1 MSVMPLTSTRRAAET
16 SVRRRELD
24 VGFWIVALSYLLV
37 MGVGAIP
44 SPLYGLYQRR
54 DGFSTF
60 TITLIFAAYSVG
72 TTGSL
77 FLVGHISDWY
87 GRKRVLI
94 PGLAMSAA
102 SVLVLLLWRDLPGL
116 YVGRVMGGLAVGAVS
131 GTATAYLAELH
142 AASHPDGSPRRV
154 QLVSAGVSVFG
165 LGVGAL
171 VSGFLAQYVTSP
183 LTVPYLVFLGLL
195 LAAGIGA
202 LMTPETRQRAVP
214 APKYHAQRVSVPAQ
228 ARGQFFAATAG
239 AAVAFAGFGLF
250 TSLAGFVLLGTLHR
264 TALSLAGGTVFT
276 VFAGATAMQFIT
288 MNWSRRT
295 VLITGMACMIVGVG
309 LVVLAVW
316 LSSPSL
322 ALFLIGGLLTGL
334 GGGAMFKGS
343 LGTVMMISELEHR
356 AEAVAGLLLAGYL
369 GLAVPAIGAGVALDA
384 GASTKDTLLGFAI
397 LVALSLVA
405 VVPILLRQESAQGR
419 PAAGPSAPARVASA

>member
-1 MSVMPLTSTRRAAET
+1 V
-16 SVRRRELD
+16 
-24 VGFWIVALSYLLV
+24 VALSYLLV
-37 MGVGAIP
+37 MGVGTIP
-44 SPLYGLYQRR
+44 SPLYGLYQSR

-60 TITLIFAAYSVG
+60 TITLIFAAYSLG
-72 TTGSL
+72 TTTSL
-77 FLVGHISDWY
+77 FVVGHISDWY

-102 SVLVLLLWRDLPGL
+102 SVLVLLFWRDLPGL
-116 YVGRVMGGLAVGAVS
+116 YVGRIMGGLAVGAVS
-131 GTATAYLAELH
+131 GTATAYVAELH
-142 AASHPDGSPRRV
+142 AASRPDGSPRRV
-154 QLVSAGVSVFG
+154 QLVSAGVSVAG

-195 LAAGIGA
+195 LATGIGA
-202 LMTPETRQRAVP
+202 LMTPETRQRPVP
-214 APKYHAQRVSVPAQ
+214 APRYHTQRVSVPAH

-250 TSLAGFVLLGTLHR
+250 TSLAGFVLVGTLHR
-264 TALSLAGGTVFT
+264 TALSLAGATVFT

-288 MNWSRRT
+288 MTWNRRT
-295 VLITGMACMIVGVG
+295 VLVTGMGLMIAGVG

-322 ALFLIGGLLTGL
+322 ALFLTGGLLTGL

-356 AEAVAGLLLAGYL
+356 AEAVAGILLAGYI
-369 GLAVPAIGAGVALDA
+369 GLSVPAIGAGVALNA
-384 GASTKDTLLGFAI
+384 GVSTKDTLLGFAI
-397 LVALSLVA
+397 AVAIALAATLPV
-405 VVPILLRQESAQGR
+405 LLGQERHPGV
-419 PAAGPSAPARVASA
+419 PAR

>member
-1 MSVMPLTSTRRAAET
+1 MSVMQLTPPRRVTDT
-16 SVRRRELD
+16 SVRRRGHEA
-24 VGFWIVALSYLLV
+24 GFWVVALSYLLV
-37 MGVGAIP
+37 MGVGTIP
-44 SPLYGLYQRR
+44 SPLYGLYQSR

-60 TITLIFAAYSVG
+60 TITLIFAAYSLG
-72 TTGSL
+72 TTTSL
-77 FLVGHISDWY
+77 FVVGHISDWY

-102 SVLVLLLWRDLPGL
+102 SVLVLLFWRDLPGL
-116 YVGRVMGGLAVGAVS
+116 YVGRIMGGLAVGAVS
-131 GTATAYLAELH
+131 GTATAYVAELH
-142 AASHPDGSPRRV
+142 AASRPDGSPRRV
-154 QLVSAGVSVFG
+154 QLVSAGVSVAG

-195 LAAGIGA
+195 LATGIGA
-202 LMTPETRQRAVP
+202 LMTPETRQRPVP
-214 APKYHAQRVSVPAQ
+214 APRYHTQRVSVPAH

-250 TSLAGFVLLGTLHR
+250 TSLAGFVLVGTLHR
-264 TALSLAGGTVFT
+264 TALSLAGATVFT

-288 MNWSRRT
+288 MTWNRRT
-295 VLITGMACMIVGVG
+295 VLVTGMGLMIAGVG

-322 ALFLIGGLLTGL
+322 ALFLTGGLLTGL

-356 AEAVAGLLLAGYL
+356 AEAVAGILLAGYI
-369 GLAVPAIGAGVALDA
+369 GLSVPAIGAGVALNA
-384 GASTKDTLLGFAI
+384 GVSTKDTLLGFAI
-397 LVALSLVA
+397 AVAIALAATLPV
-405 VVPILLRQESAQGR
+405 LLGQERHPGV
-419 PAAGPSAPARVASA
+419 PAR

>member
-1 MSVMPLTSTRRAAET
+1 MSVMQLTPPRRVTDT
-16 SVRRRELD
+16 SVRRRGHEA
-24 VGFWIVALSYLLV
+24 GFWVVALSYLLV
-37 MGVGAIP
+37 MGVGTIP
-44 SPLYGLYQRR
+44 SPLYGLYQSR

-60 TITLIFAAYSVG
+60 TITLIFAAYSLG
-72 TTGSL
+72 TTTSL
-77 FLVGHISDWY
+77 FVVGHISDWY

-102 SVLVLLLWRDLPGL
+102 SVLVLLFWRDLPGL
-116 YVGRVMGGLAVGAVS
+116 YVGRIMGGLAVGAVS
-131 GTATAYLAELH
+131 GTATAYVAELH
-142 AASHPDGSPRRV
+142 AASRPDGSPRRV
-154 QLVSAGVSVFG
+154 QLVSAGVSVAG

-195 LAAGIGA
+195 LATGIGA
-202 LMTPETRQRAVP
+202 LMTPETRQRPVP
-214 APKYHAQRVSVPAQ
+214 APRYHTQRVSVPAH

-250 TSLAGFVLLGTLHR
+250 TSLAGFVLVGTLHR
-264 TALSLAGGTVFT
+264 TALSLAGATVFT

-288 MNWSRRT
+288 MTWNRRT
-295 VLITGMACMIVGVG
+295 VLVTGMGLMIAGVG

-322 ALFLIGGLLTGL
+322 ALFLTGGLLTGL

-356 AEAVAGLLLAGYL
+356 AEAVAGLLLAGYV
-369 GLAVPAIGAGVALDA
+369 GLAVPAISAGVALNA
-384 GASTKDTLLGFAI
+384 GVSTKDTLLGFAI
-397 LVALSLVA
+397 AVAIALA
-405 VVPILLRQESAQGR
+405 ATVPVLLRQASQPVVVAQE
-419 PAAGPSAPARVASA
+419 AP

>member
-1 MSVMPLTSTRRAAET
+1 MSVMQLTPPRQVTDT
-16 SVRRRELD
+16 SVRRRGHEA
-24 VGFWIVALSYLLV
+24 GFWVVALSYLLV
-37 MGVGAIP
+37 MGVGTIP
-44 SPLYGLYQRR
+44 SPLYGLYQHR

-60 TITLIFAAYSVG
+60 TITLIFAAYSLG
-72 TTGSL
+72 TTTSL
-77 FLVGHISDWY
+77 FVVGHISDWY

-102 SVLVLLLWRDLPGL
+102 SVLVLLFWRDLPGL
-116 YVGRVMGGLAVGAVS
+116 YVGRIMGGLAVGAVS
-131 GTATAYLAELH
+131 GTATAYVAELH
-142 AASHPDGSPRRV
+142 AASRPDGSPRRV
-154 QLVSAGVSVFG
+154 QLVSAGVSVAG

-202 LMTPETRQRAVP
+202 LMTPETRQRPVP
-214 APKYHAQRVSVPAQ
+214 APRYHTQRVSVPAH

-250 TSLAGFVLLGTLHR
+250 TSLAGFVLVGTLHR
-264 TALSLAGGTVFT
+264 TALSLAGATVFT

-288 MNWSRRT
+288 MTWNRRT
-295 VLITGMACMIVGVG
+295 VLVTGMGLMIAGVG

-322 ALFLIGGLLTGL
+322 ALFLTGGLLTGL

-356 AEAVAGLLLAGYL
+356 AEAVAGILLAGYI
-369 GLAVPAIGAGVALDA
+369 GLSVPAIGAGIALNA
-384 GASTKDTLLGFAI
+384 GVSTKDTLLGFAI
-397 LVALSLVA
+397 AVAIALAATLPV
-405 VVPILLRQESAQGR
+405 LLGQESHPGV
-419 PAAGPSAPARVASA
+419 PAR

>member
-1 MSVMPLTSTRRAAET
+1 MSVMPLTSSRRAANT

-24 VGFWIVALSYLLV
+24 AGFWIVALSYLLV

-77 FLVGHISDWY
+77 FLVGHVSDWY

-102 SVLVLLLWRDLPGL
+102 SALVLLLWRDLPGL
-116 YVGRVMGGLAVGAVS
+116 YLGRVMGGLAVGAVS
-131 GTATAYLAELH
+131 GTATAYVAELH
-142 AASHPDGSPRRV
+142 AEAHPDGSPRRV
-154 QLVSAGVSVFG
+154 QLVSAGVSLAG
-165 LGVGAL
+165 LGIGAL

-195 LAAGIGA
+195 LAAGIGV
-202 LMTPETRQRAVP
+202 LTTPETRRPAVP
-214 APKYHAQRVSVPAQ
+214 APTYHAQRVSVPAR

-264 TALSLAGGTVFT
+264 TALSLAGATVFT

-288 MNWSRRT
+288 MTWGRRT
-295 VLITGMACMIVGVG
+295 VLISGMACMIGGVG

-322 ALFLIGGLLTGL
+322 ALFLIGGLFTGL

-356 AEAVAGLLLAGYL
+356 AEAVAGLLLAAYV
-369 GLAVPAIGAGVALDA
+369 GLAVPAIGAGVALNA

-405 VVPILLRQESAQGR
+405 VVPILLRQQSAQEAR
-419 PAAGPSAPARVASA
+419 PAPGPRVSPKPA